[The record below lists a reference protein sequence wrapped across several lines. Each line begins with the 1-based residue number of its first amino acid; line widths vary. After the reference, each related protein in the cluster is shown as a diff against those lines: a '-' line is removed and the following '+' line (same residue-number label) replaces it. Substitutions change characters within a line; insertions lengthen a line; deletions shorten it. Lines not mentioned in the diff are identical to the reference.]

1 MRRGERPFVQLPR
14 SLLIGFVLL
23 FLAQLVYHHFNRPG
37 LAPSYRPLE
46 TPHSSGFYR
55 ALAMGSE
62 QLMASL
68 LAIRIQLHDN
78 QAGQHFSYRLMDYS
92 LLVDWLERISRLD
105 PTSEYPMLL
114 ASRIYAQTRDESR
127 LRQIIGYI
135 EREFD
140 TDPQLHWRRLAE
152 VSVIARHRL
161 QDLEL
166 ALRLAEKIAA
176 QPAAMSIPHWARDL
190 QFLLLSELNELEAAI
205 AIIQA
210 MIESGSVTD
219 PDERRFLKEK
229 LSDFQQ
235 KLFESQQSTSQ

>member
-190 QFLLLSELNELEAAI
+190 QFLLLAELNELEAAI

-235 KLFESQQSTSQ
+235 KLFESRQTD